1 MEKTKHPI
9 FLKAISS
16 LAFCFVLSG
25 FLLVRANKSKKDFN
39 LVSGVV
45 EYIGKSSPLYPNKN
59 PDKYRFLKIDAYNKP
74 FELFI
79 GKATGDFKP
88 TLEKLSLLL
97 PGDSI
102 DVYYDENF
110 STRKEPVNR
119 LAYFIDRGKET
130 IFIKGNWEQYLA
142 FFLIGLSAV
151 ILVWVAILKRK
162 GKIR

>member
-9 FLKAISS
+9 FFKAISS

-25 FLLVRANKSKKDFN
+25 FLLVRANKGKNGFN
-39 LVSGVV
+39 RVSGVV
-45 EYIGKSSPLYPNKN
+45 EYIEGASPLYPNKN

-88 TLEKLSLLL
+88 RLEKLYLLL
-97 PGDSI
+97 PGDSV

-119 LAYFIDRGKET
+119 LAYFIDKGRET

-142 FFLIGLSAV
+142 FFLIGLSAI
-151 ILVWVAILKRK
+151 ILVLVIVLKRK
-162 GKIR
+162 GRIR